1 VTLRSSRG
9 ERRSHCHA
17 LAPVD
22 ARVATAHLAVSHALC
37 SLTSVVVERMDLDRA
52 VREVEARNRALAE
65 DIMVKQEAAKGAAV
79 HINIVRANDFAAARA
94 ELESLA
100 ARQAAVWD
108 RVDPEKHLR
117 ELGDRRKALDEQ
129 VRGCRVSQGLW
140 RARGG
145 FAEGCD

>member
-1 VTLRSSRG
+1 M
-9 ERRSHCHA
+9 
-17 LAPVD
+17 LA
-22 ARVATAHLAVSHALC
+22 
-37 SLTSVVVERMDLDRA
+37 
-52 VREVEARNRALAE
+52 
-65 DIMVKQEAAKGAAV
+65 EAAKGAAV